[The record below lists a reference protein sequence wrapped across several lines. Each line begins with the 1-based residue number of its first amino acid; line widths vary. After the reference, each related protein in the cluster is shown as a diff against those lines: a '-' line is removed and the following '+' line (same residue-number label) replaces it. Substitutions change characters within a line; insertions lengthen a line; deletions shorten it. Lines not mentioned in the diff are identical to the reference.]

1 MPTERVFRAAVIGL
15 GSIARR
21 IHLPILA
28 ANQRVEVIGALAK
41 RPGTVV
47 ELARRYN
54 LGQPFTSL
62 DELVGSR
69 PDVAFVFT
77 PKETHQEIVIQ
88 LLCQGIDV
96 YCEKPMATTLRGA
109 EQMVEVA
116 QSTGRVLMI
125 GFNRRFAP
133 SYARAH
139 AVTRESGVDVCFAE
153 KNRPQTEYRATLEN
167 AIHMVDLLRWFCGE
181 AQEVSAFS
189 QYKDKYYETSVTAQ
203 MRFDSGAI
211 GVLIANRS
219 AGQWLERMEIYG
231 GNRTTLVEAPER
243 VTVQHADHEVS
254 TAETPL
260 DFGWAGAASRLGF
273 SQAIDHFLDCVAD
286 RTKPLTCPEDA
297 FQTHVLMDRIL
308 RSCGL
313 PGLDEEAAQ

>member
-1 MPTERVFRAAVIGL
+1 VPTEQVFRAAVIGL

-28 ANQRVEVIGALAK
+28 ANERVEVVGALAR
-41 RPGTVV
+41 RPGTVA
-47 ELARRYN
+47 ELARCYN

-62 DELVGSR
+62 DELIRSG

-77 PKETHQEIVIQ
+77 PKETHREIAIR
-88 LLCQGIDV
+88 LLREGIDV
-96 YCEKPMATTLRGA
+96 YCEKPMATTLRGG
-109 EQMVEVA
+109 EEMVEVA
-116 QSTGRVLMI
+116 RETRRVLMI

-133 SYARAH
+133 AYARAH
-139 AVTRESGVDVCFAE
+139 AVTRESGVDVCLAE

-167 AIHMVDLLRWFCGE
+167 AIHMVDLLRWFGGE

-189 QYKDKYYETSVTAQ
+189 QHVDPYYETSVTAQ
-203 MRFDSGAI
+203 IRFDSGAL

-219 AGQWLERMEIYG
+219 AGQWLERMEVYG

-243 VTVQHADHEVS
+243 VTVQYAEQEVS

-273 SQAIDHFLDCVAD
+273 RQAIDHFLDSVRD
-286 RTKPLTCPEDA
+286 RTEPLTSPADA

-313 PGLDEEAAQ
+313 PALDEEVAP